1 MLLIKHL
8 ILTLLMSKRRGG
20 EVCGDIDL
28 QARSSCPRSLLS
40 RPLLPPVPPNSTTV
54 SKASYQPQDHRV
66 LGNTAPSGGFLYH
79 SFLLS
84 LPCKMALQTLFFVLH
99 LVAIFL
105 RLQFFK
111 VVLGSQQCG
120 EEGTEISHI
129 APAPNAH
136 SLPHYQGLTPEKDSG
151 YHQ

>member
-1 MLLIKHL
+1 MCYRFYGLARLILRRMLLIKHI
-8 ILTLLMSKRRGG
+8 ILTLLMSKRWGG

-40 RPLLPPVPPNSTTV
+40 QPLLPPVRIEDANAPNLTTV

-84 LPCKMALQTLFFVLH
+84 LPCKIALQTFFFVLQMWKDKGNVPH
-99 LVAIFL
+99 FQLWQFGGY
-105 RLQFFK
+105 FFK
-111 VVLGSQQCG
+111 TS
-120 EEGTEISHI
+120 IF
-129 APAPNAH
+129 
-136 SLPHYQGLTPEKDSG
+136 
-151 YHQ
+151 